1 MAAITYKNASCI
13 YEGSDKLAVD
23 SLNLDIQDGEFVV
36 LVGPS
41 GSGKSTALRML
52 AGLEDIDEGT
62 IEIGGKNMTGVP
74 SKDRDIA
81 MVFQNYALYPNKT
94 VAENM
99 GFALKLRG
107 VSADERRKKV
117 EEAAK
122 VLDLTEHLDRKP
134 AKLSGGQR
142 QRVAM
147 GRAIV
152 REPQVFC
159 MDEPLSN
166 LDAKL
171 RVQTRTQ
178 IAALQRRLGTTTVYV
193 THDQVEAMTMGDRVA
208 VLRFGKL
215 QQFAAPNE
223 LYDRPANAFVAGFI
237 GSPAM
242 NLVTLPV
249 TADGVKIGDSTL
261 ELERDNLTKLSDAGL
276 SEVTFGIRPE
286 QLELTDSGGV
296 EVVVDLVED
305 LGSEAYVYT
314 HAGSASNWWR
324 GATRAPRPNWP
335 TRCACAAIPTAWS
348 TCSIRRPANAST
360 TVRAPEFR
368 LRTPTPGLLG
378 LPWDRPLSEWNV
390 PDVPLRDIAVGPS
403 RHLVKFVEADDLL
416 WAVKDMPA
424 RIAAKEYDVLRRLEE
439 MGLPAVRPAG
449 LVLQPEFD
457 TAILVTRYLEGSW
470 QYRRLFMRLPPDQ
483 PKHRERLL
491 DAMAGL
497 MVELHRH
504 GVFWGDCSLANTLF
518 SRDGQ
523 VLQAWLVDAE
533 TSEVHPTLSRGQ
545 RQYDLDILVEN
556 VAMGMVDLAE
566 RLGRPEALQDT
577 LIAEAE
583 QVQVRYD
590 SLWELLHAEPVFG
603 FTDRY
608 RVEGTVRRL
617 NDLGFAVD
625 EVSLQPVSEDPSQL
639 KIHVAVGDRRYHAQR
654 LRELTGLDVGEGQA
668 RILLGD
674 LRAYQAQLCREAGHD
689 VDESTAARLW
699 VIEVVTP
706 TEHLAHA
713 ALNHSGTAIQAYCD
727 LLEVRWLLSEQAGR
741 DVGTNAA
748 LAALRGDV
756 IPTDSA
762 AKMAI
767 AEVPTAPFAVLQGD
781 DDA

>member
-1 MAAITYKNASCI
+1 
-13 YEGSDKLAVD
+13 
-23 SLNLDIQDGEFVV
+23 
-36 LVGPS
+36 
-41 GSGKSTALRML
+41 ML
-52 AGLEDIDEGT
+52 AGLEDIDEGS
-62 IEIGGKNMTGVP
+62 IEIGGKDMTGVP

-122 VLDLTEHLDRKP
+122 ILDLTEFLDRKP

-215 QQFAAPNE
+215 QQFASPNE
-223 LYDRPANAFVAGFI
+223 LYDKPTNAFVAGFI

-242 NLVTLPV
+242 NLL
-249 TADGVKIGDSTL
+249 TAPIVSDGVRIGEDSTL
-261 ELERDNLTKLSDAGL
+261 PLERDQLTKLHDAGL
-276 SEVTFGIRPE
+276 ETVTFGIRPE
-286 QLELTDSGGV
+286 DLEVSAGGGID
-296 EVVVDLVED
+296 VVIDLVED
-305 LGSEAYVYT
+305 LGSETYLYT
-314 HAGSASNWWR
+314 HAHPDVRLG
-324 GATRAPRPNWP
+324 GAVAVRARRSSSP
-335 TRCACAAIPTAWS
+335 TPWSCARSRRARS
-348 TCSIRRPANAST
+348 TCSIRTPASAST
-360 TVRAPEFR
+360 DGADARSNLACVHRSSGSGHHSA
-368 LRTPTPGLLG
+368 GLLA

-483 PKHRERLL
+483 PKHRARLL

-497 MVELHRH
+497 LVELHRH

-523 VLQAWLVDAE
+523 ILQAWLVDAE

-545 RQYDLDILVEN
+545 RQHDLDILVEN

-590 SLWELLHAEPVFG
+590 SLWELLHAQPVFG

-741 DVGTNAA
+741 DVGTNA
-748 LAALRGDV
+748 
-756 IPTDSA
+756 SA
-762 AKMAI
+762 RR
-767 AEVPTAPFAVLQGD
+767 TQR
-781 DDA
+781 